1 MVQHLIWEILG
12 FKSLNNENYYGVD
25 CLKMKEFI
33 FSYNDN
39 EITIQQVLK
48 LGNYSRSCLIW
59 ICTNNVT
66 TIQLDNK

>member
-25 CLKMKEFI
+25 CLKMNKFIFI

-39 EITIQQVLK
+39 EITME
-48 LGNYSRSCLIW
+48 
-59 ICTNNVT
+59 
-66 TIQLDNK
+66 